1 MKRSTLALD
10 ARGARP
16 LGELEAAVMQRLWSW
31 GRPAAVRE
39 VRDDLANERVL
50 AYTTVMTVLDNLH
63 SKELVV
69 RVKQGRA
76 FVYSPRLTREEH
88 TAGLLEQVLESGG
101 DRGATLLHFVGQ
113 MGADEVCALRKALIA
128 LEGRTKAFEQSA
140 RTGGTT

>member
-1 MKRSTLALD
+1 MR
-10 ARGARP
+10 
-16 LGELEAAVMQRLWSW
+16 RLWTW

-39 VRDDLANERVL
+39 VRDDLASEREL

-88 TAGLLEQVLESGG
+88 TASLLEQVLESGG
-101 DRGATLLHFVGQ
+101 DRGAALLHFVGQ
-113 MGADEVCALRKALIA
+113 MGAEEVDALREALVA
-128 LEGRTKAFEQSA
+128 LEGESGASESPDRA
-140 RTGGTT
+140 RGAT